1 MSFKYLNLLEERLL
15 TVDHMPAT
23 TRDDEV
29 ENVDRRS
36 DVLLDVENLKVYYD
50 TDAGQVKA
58 VDDVSFTLMR
68 GERMGLVGESG
79 SGKTTMAMALMRLHK
94 PPAMIAGGTV
104 RLDGVSILELDD
116 EEMRQTRLRDI
127 AFVPQ
132 GAMNSLNPVYRV
144 RDQIVDGIKYHTS
157 RDEMPNKEAISERV
171 AELLNSVGLDAGV
184 ADMYPHELSGGMKQ
198 RVALAIATSLRPKM
212 ILADEPTSALDVV
225 VQRQIMLTLEQL
237 QQEMRASVLLVGH
250 DMGLMAQFAD
260 VLGVMYAGHLV
271 EFAPIQDIFE
281 NPKHP
286 YTKKLISS
294 LPDIQVKG
302 RFAGIE
308 GLPPTLVVP
317 PPGCR
322 FNPRCPVYNED
333 EDFRGEF
340 TDLRDQLDTSL
351 CTKIDP
357 RLNEVGPRRWVACH
371 LYERLY

>member
-1 MSFKYLNLLEERLL
+1 M
-15 TVDHMPAT
+15 
-23 TRDDEV
+23 
-29 ENVDRRS
+29 
-36 DVLLDVENLKVYYD
+36 
-50 TDAGQVKA
+50 
-58 VDDVSFTLMR
+58 
-68 GERMGLVGESG
+68 
-79 SGKTTMAMALMRLHK
+79 
-94 PPAMIAGGTV
+94 
-104 RLDGVSILELDD
+104 RLDGVSILELND
-116 EEMRQTRLRDI
+116 EEMRQTRLRDL
-127 AFVPQ
+127 ALVPQ

-144 RDQIVDGIKYHTS
+144 RDQIVDGIRHHTP
-157 RDEMPNKEAISERV
+157 RHEMPNKGVVTERV
-171 AELLNSVGLDAGV
+171 IELLNSVGLDGSV

-237 QQEMRASVLLVGH
+237 QQEMQASVLLVGH

-271 EFAPIQDIFE
+271 EFAPIGEIFE

-302 RFAGIE
+302 KFTGIE

-322 FNPRCPVYNED
+322 FHPRCPIYNDD

-340 TDLRDQLDTSL
+340 TELRGNLDTSL
-351 CTKIDP
+351 CITVDP
-357 RLNEVGPRRWVACH
+357 HLDEIEPRRWVACH
-371 LYERLY
+371 LYGEGS

>member
-1 MSFKYLNLLEERLL
+1 MTTAE
-15 TVDHMPAT
+15 AT
-23 TRDDEV
+23 TAAVNVDIHS
-29 ENVDRRS
+29 ENVLEVD
-36 DVLLDVENLKVYYD
+36 NLKVYYD

-58 VDDVSFTLMR
+58 VDDVSFTLKR

-94 PPAMIAGGTV
+94 PPAIIAGGTV
-104 RLDGVSILELDD
+104 RLDGLSLLDLN
-116 EEMRQTRLRDI
+116 EEQMRQTRLRDI
-127 AFVPQ
+127 ALVPQ

-144 RDQIVDGIKYHTS
+144 RDQIIDGIKHHTS
-157 RDEMPNKEAISERV
+157 GDEMPNKTVLSERV
-171 AELLNSVGLDAGV
+171 VELLNSVGLDGNV

-237 QQEMRASVLLVGH
+237 QQEMQASVLLVGH

-271 EFAPIQDIFE
+271 EFAPIQEIFE
-281 NPKHP
+281 DPKHP

-294 LPDIQVKG
+294 LPDIEVKG
-302 RFAGIE
+302 QFTGID

-317 PPGCR
+317 PSGCR
-322 FNPRCPVYNED
+322 FHPRCPIYNDD

-340 TDLRDQLDTSL
+340 TDLRGQLDTGL
-351 CTKIDP
+351 CTTVDP
-357 RLNEVGPRRWVACH
+357 HLNEIEPRRWVACH
-371 LYERLY
+371 MYEGSV

>member
-1 MSFKYLNLLEERLL
+1 MTTAQASTTAAVN
-15 TVDHMPAT
+15 VDIHS
-23 TRDDEV
+23 
-29 ENVDRRS
+29 ENV
-36 DVLLDVENLKVYYD
+36 LEVENLKVYYD

-58 VDDVSFTLMR
+58 VDDVSFTLKR

-104 RLDGVSILELDD
+104 RLDGLSLLELD
-116 EEMRQTRLRDI
+116 EEQMRQTRLRDI
-127 AFVPQ
+127 ALVPQ

-144 RDQIVDGIKYHTS
+144 RDQIVDGIKHHTAGG
-157 RDEMPNKEAISERV
+157 EMPNKSVMSERIV
-171 AELLNSVGLDAGV
+171 ELLNSVGLDGNV

-237 QQEMRASVLLVGH
+237 QQEMQASVLLVGH

-271 EFAPIQDIFE
+271 EFAPIQEIFE
-281 NPKHP
+281 DPKHP

-294 LPDIQVKG
+294 LPDIEVKG
-302 RFAGIE
+302 QFTGIE
-308 GLPPTLVVP
+308 GLPPTLVIP

-322 FNPRCPVYNED
+322 FHPRCPIYNDD

-340 TDLRDQLDTSL
+340 TDLRGRLDTDL
-351 CTKIDP
+351 CTNVDP
-357 RLNEVGPRRWVACH
+357 HLNEIEPRRWVACH
-371 LYERLY
+371 MYEGSA

>member
-1 MSFKYLNLLEERLL
+1 MTSATALADAANTDASTDALLE
-15 TVDHMPAT
+15 
-23 TRDDEV
+23 
-29 ENVDRRS
+29 
-36 DVLLDVENLKVYYD
+36 VENLKVYYD

-58 VDDVSFTLMR
+58 VDDVTFTLKR

-94 PPAMIAGGTV
+94 PPAIIAGGTV
-104 RLDGVSILELDD
+104 RLDGVSLLDLN
-116 EEMRQTRLRDI
+116 EEGMRQARLRDI
-127 AFVPQ
+127 ALVPQ

-144 RDQIVDGIKYHTS
+144 RDQIVDGIKHHTP
-157 RDEMPNKEAISERV
+157 RDEMPNKAVVHERV
-171 AELLNSVGLDAGV
+171 VELLNSVGLDGSV
-184 ADMYPHELSGGMKQ
+184 SEMYPHELSGGMKQ

-237 QQEMRASVLLVGH
+237 QQEMQASVLLVGH

-271 EFAPIQDIFE
+271 EFAPIDEIFA

-302 RFAGIE
+302 RFTGIE

-322 FNPRCPVYNED
+322 FHPRCPIYNDD

-340 TDLRDQLDTSL
+340 LELRGRLDTSL
-351 CTKIDP
+351 CTTVDP
-357 RLNEVGPRRWVACH
+357 PLNEIEPRRWAACH
-371 LYERLY
+371 LYEGRN

>member
-1 MSFKYLNLLEERLL
+1 MTTAETAPAAVN
-15 TVDHMPAT
+15 VDNRA
-23 TRDDEV
+23 
-29 ENVDRRS
+29 ENV
-36 DVLLDVENLKVYYD
+36 LEVENLKVYYD

-58 VDDVSFTLMR
+58 VDDVSFTLKR

-94 PPAMIAGGTV
+94 PPAIIAGGNV
-104 RLDGVSILELDD
+104 RLDGVSLLDLND
-116 EEMRQTRLRDI
+116 EQMRQTRLRDI
-127 AFVPQ
+127 ALVPQ

-144 RDQIVDGIKYHTS
+144 RDQIIDGIKHHTP
-157 RDEMPNKEAISERV
+157 RDEMLNKGAVIERV
-171 AELLNSVGLDAGV
+171 VELLNSVGLDASV

-237 QQEMRASVLLVGH
+237 QQEMEASVLLVGH

-271 EFAPIQDIFE
+271 EFAPIEEIFR

-302 RFAGIE
+302 TFTGIE
-308 GLPPTLVVP
+308 GLPPTLVIP

-322 FNPRCPVYNED
+322 FHPRCPIYNND
-333 EDFRGEF
+333 EDFRDEF
-340 TDLRDQLDTSL
+340 VEIRGSLNTDL
-351 CTKIDP
+351 CTTVDP
-357 RLNEVGPRRWVACH
+357 HLNEIEPRRWVACH
-371 LYERLY
+371 MYGEDA

>member
-1 MSFKYLNLLEERLL
+1 MTIAEAVTTTIDASSDSGNVLE
-15 TVDHMPAT
+15 
-23 TRDDEV
+23 
-29 ENVDRRS
+29 
-36 DVLLDVENLKVYYD
+36 VENLKVYYD

-58 VDDVSFTLMR
+58 VDDVSFTLKK

-94 PPAMIAGGTV
+94 PPAIIAGGRV
-104 RLDGVSILELDD
+104 RLDGVSLLDLNED
-116 EEMRQTRLRDI
+116 EMRQTRLRDI
-127 AFVPQ
+127 ALVPQ

-144 RDQIVDGIKYHTS
+144 RDQIVDGIKHHTS
-157 RDEMPNKEAISERV
+157 GDEMPNKNMLSERV
-171 AELLNSVGLDAGV
+171 VELLNSVGLDANV
-184 ADMYPHELSGGMKQ
+184 AEMYPHELSGGMKQ

-237 QQEMRASVLLVGH
+237 QQEMQASVLLVGH

-271 EFAPIQDIFE
+271 EFAPIQEIFE
-281 NPKHP
+281 EPKHP

-294 LPDIQVKG
+294 LPDIEVKG
-302 RFAGIE
+302 QFTGID

-322 FNPRCPVYNED
+322 FHPRCPIYNDD
-333 EDFRGEF
+333 EGFRGEF
-340 TDLRDQLDTSL
+340 TDLRGGLNTDL
-351 CTKIDP
+351 CTTVDP
-357 RLNEVGPRRWVACH
+357 HLNEIEPRRWVACH
-371 LYERLY
+371 MYEGSA

>member
-1 MSFKYLNLLEERLL
+1 MTTAEKAPAGVNIDNYAENILE
-15 TVDHMPAT
+15 
-23 TRDDEV
+23 
-29 ENVDRRS
+29 
-36 DVLLDVENLKVYYD
+36 VENLKVYYD

-58 VDDVSFTLMR
+58 VDDVSFTLKR

-94 PPAMIAGGTV
+94 PPAIIAGGTV
-104 RLDGVSILELDD
+104 RLDGVSILELSD

-127 AFVPQ
+127 ALVPQ

-144 RDQIVDGIKYHTS
+144 RDQIVDGIKHHTS
-157 RDEMPNKEAISERV
+157 KGEMLNKGAVRERV
-171 AELLNSVGLDAGV
+171 VELLNSVGLDASV

-225 VQRQIMLTLEQL
+225 VQRQIMLTLDQL
-237 QQEMRASVLLVGH
+237 QQEMEASVLLVGH

-271 EFAPIQDIFE
+271 EFAPIAEIFQD
-281 NPKHP
+281 PKHP

-302 RFAGIE
+302 KFTGIE

-317 PPGCR
+317 PSGCR
-322 FNPRCPVYNED
+322 FHPRCPIYNND

-340 TDLRDQLDTSL
+340 TEVRGRLNTDL
-351 CTKIDP
+351 CTAVDP
-357 RLNEVGPRRWVACH
+357 PLNEIEPRRWVACH
-371 LYERLY
+371 MYEGGV

>member
-1 MSFKYLNLLEERLL
+1 MTSETTATTVESTDGMVDNLLE
-15 TVDHMPAT
+15 
-23 TRDDEV
+23 
-29 ENVDRRS
+29 
-36 DVLLDVENLKVYYD
+36 VENLKVYYD

-58 VDDVSFTLMR
+58 VDDVSFTLRR

-94 PPAMIAGGTV
+94 PPAIIAGGTV
-104 RLDGVSILELDD
+104 LLDGVSILDLSD
-116 EEMRQTRLRDI
+116 EEMRQTRLRDL
-127 AFVPQ
+127 ALVPQ

-144 RDQIVDGIKYHTS
+144 RDQIVDGIKHHTPK
-157 RDEMPNKEAISERV
+157 RDMPNKGVITERV
-171 AELLNSVGLDAGV
+171 IELLNSVGLDSSV

-237 QQEMRASVLLVGH
+237 QSEMQATVLLVGH

-271 EFAPIQDIFE
+271 EFAPIGEIFA

-302 RFAGIE
+302 KFTGIE
-308 GLPPTLVVP
+308 GLPPTLIVP

-322 FNPRCPVYNED
+322 FHPRCPIYNND
-333 EDFRGEF
+333 EDFRDEF
-340 TDLRDQLDTSL
+340 TDRRGSLDTGL
-351 CTKIDP
+351 CTTVDP
-357 RLNEVGPRRWVACH
+357 HLNEIQPRRWVACH
-371 LYERLY
+371 MYEGGV

>member
-1 MSFKYLNLLEERLL
+1 MTTAEKA
-15 TVDHMPAT
+15 PAGVNI
-23 TRDDEV
+23 DNYA
-29 ENVDRRS
+29 ENV
-36 DVLLDVENLKVYYD
+36 LEVENLKVYYD

-58 VDDVSFTLMR
+58 VDDVSFTLKR

-94 PPAMIAGGTV
+94 PPAIIAGGTV
-104 RLDGVSILELDD
+104 RLDGVSILELSD

-127 AFVPQ
+127 ALVPQ

-144 RDQIVDGIKYHTS
+144 RDQIVDGIKHHTS
-157 RDEMPNKEAISERV
+157 KGEMLNKGAVRERV
-171 AELLNSVGLDAGV
+171 VELLNSVGLDASV

-225 VQRQIMLTLEQL
+225 VQRQIMLTLDQL
-237 QQEMRASVLLVGH
+237 QQEMEASVLLVGH

-271 EFAPIQDIFE
+271 EFAPIAEIFQD
-281 NPKHP
+281 PKHP

-294 LPDIQVKG
+294 LPDIQVADST
-302 RFAGIE
+302 RDA
-308 GLPPTLVVP
+308 PY
-317 PPGCR
+317 
-322 FNPRCPVYNED
+322 YNND

-340 TDLRDQLDTSL
+340 TEVRGRLNTDL
-351 CTKIDP
+351 CTAVDP
-357 RLNEVGPRRWVACH
+357 PLNEIEPRRWVACH
-371 LYERLY
+371 MYEGGV

>member
-1 MSFKYLNLLEERLL
+1 MTNTATVTESPTNGHGADNVLE
-15 TVDHMPAT
+15 
-23 TRDDEV
+23 
-29 ENVDRRS
+29 
-36 DVLLDVENLKVYYD
+36 VENLKVYYD

-58 VDDVSFTLMR
+58 VDDVSFTLRR

-94 PPAMIAGGTV
+94 PPAIIAGGV
-104 RLDGVSILELDD
+104 VKLDGVNLLDLND
-116 EEMRQTRLRDI
+116 EQMRQTRLRDI
-127 AFVPQ
+127 ALVPQ

-144 RDQIVDGIKYHTS
+144 RDQIVDGIKHHTPKNQ
-157 RDEMPNKEAISERV
+157 MPNKSVINERV
-171 AELLNSVGLDAGV
+171 VELLNSVGLDGSV
-184 ADMYPHELSGGMKQ
+184 SDMYPHELSGGMKQ
-198 RVALAIATSLRPKM
+198 RVALAIATSLQPKM

-237 QQEMRASVLLVGH
+237 QQEMQASVLLVGH

-271 EFAPIQDIFE
+271 EFAPIREIFE

-302 RFAGIE
+302 TFTGID

-322 FNPRCPVYNED
+322 FHPRCPIYNDD

-340 TDLRDQLDTSL
+340 ADIRADLQSDL
-351 CTKIDP
+351 CTTVDP
-357 RLNEVGPRRWVACH
+357 PLNEVEPRRWVACH
-371 LYERLY
+371 LYEGGA

>member
-1 MSFKYLNLLEERLL
+1 MTSATALADAANTDASTDALLE
-15 TVDHMPAT
+15 
-23 TRDDEV
+23 
-29 ENVDRRS
+29 
-36 DVLLDVENLKVYYD
+36 VENLKVYYD

-58 VDDVSFTLMR
+58 VDDVTFTLKR

-94 PPAMIAGGTV
+94 PPAIIAGGTV
-104 RLDGVSILELDD
+104 RLDGVSLLDLN
-116 EEMRQTRLRDI
+116 EEGMRQARLRDI
-127 AFVPQ
+127 ALVPQ

-144 RDQIVDGIKYHTS
+144 RDQIVDGIKHHTP
-157 RDEMPNKEAISERV
+157 RDEMPNKSVVHERV
-171 AELLNSVGLDAGV
+171 VELLNSVGLDGSV
-184 ADMYPHELSGGMKQ
+184 SEMYPHELSGGMKQ

-237 QQEMRASVLLVGH
+237 QQEMQASVLLVGH

-271 EFAPIQDIFE
+271 EFAPIDEIFA

-302 RFAGIE
+302 RFTGIE

-322 FNPRCPVYNED
+322 FHPRCPIYNDD

-340 TDLRDQLDTSL
+340 MELRGSLDASL
-351 CTKIDP
+351 CTTVDP
-357 RLNEVGPRRWVACH
+357 PLNEIEPRRWAACH
-371 LYERLY
+371 LYEGGN

>member
-1 MSFKYLNLLEERLL
+1 MTAETTATTVESTDGMVDNLL
-15 TVDHMPAT
+15 V
-23 TRDDEV
+23 
-29 ENVDRRS
+29 
-36 DVLLDVENLKVYYD
+36 VENLKVYYD

-58 VDDVSFTLMR
+58 VDDVSFTLRR

-94 PPAMIAGGTV
+94 PPAIIAGGTV
-104 RLDGVSILELDD
+104 LLDGVSILDLND
-116 EEMRQTRLRDI
+116 EEMRQTRLRDL
-127 AFVPQ
+127 ALVPQ

-144 RDQIVDGIKYHTS
+144 RDQIVDGIKHHTPK
-157 RDEMPNKEAISERV
+157 RDMPNKWVITERV
-171 AELLNSVGLDAGV
+171 IELLNSVGLDASV

-237 QQEMRASVLLVGH
+237 QSEMQATVLLVGH

-271 EFAPIQDIFE
+271 EFAPISEIFA

-302 RFAGIE
+302 KFTGIE
-308 GLPPTLVVP
+308 GLPPTLIVP

-322 FNPRCPVYNED
+322 FHPRCPIYNND
-333 EDFRGEF
+333 EDFRDEF
-340 TDLRDQLDTSL
+340 TDRRGSLDTGL
-351 CTKIDP
+351 CTTVDP
-357 RLNEVGPRRWVACH
+357 HLNEIEPRRWVACH
-371 LYERLY
+371 MYEGGV

>member
-1 MSFKYLNLLEERLL
+1 M
-15 TVDHMPAT
+15 T
-23 TRDDEV
+23 TAEARVTDVGNRTENVLEV
-29 ENVDRRS
+29 ENLR
-36 DVLLDVENLKVYYD
+36 VYYD

-58 VDDVSFTLMR
+58 VDDVSFTLKR

-94 PPAMIAGGTV
+94 PPAIIAGGTV
-104 RLDGVSILELDD
+104 RLDGVSILDLN
-116 EEMRQTRLRDI
+116 EEQMRQTRLRDI
-127 AFVPQ
+127 ALVPQ

-144 RDQIVDGIKYHTS
+144 REQIIDGIKYHTP
-157 RDEMPNKEAISERV
+157 RNQMPNKAVLSERV
-171 AELLNSVGLDAGV
+171 VELLNSVGLDASV

-198 RVALAIATSLRPKM
+198 RVALSIATSLRPKM

-237 QQEMRASVLLVGH
+237 QQEIQASVLLVGH

-271 EFAPIQDIFE
+271 EFAPIEEIFE
-281 NPKHP
+281 DPKHP

-294 LPDIQVKG
+294 LPDIEVKG
-302 RFAGIE
+302 KFTGID
-308 GLPPTLVVP
+308 GLPPTLVLP

-322 FNPRCPVYNED
+322 FHPRCPVYNDD

-340 TDLRDQLDTSL
+340 TELRGSLNADLCVTD
-351 CTKIDP
+351 DP
-357 RLNEVGPRRWVACH
+357 HLNEIEPRRWVACH
-371 LYERLY
+371 LYQGSV

>member
-1 MSFKYLNLLEERLL
+1 MTTETTAATVGSTDAMPDNLLE
-15 TVDHMPAT
+15 
-23 TRDDEV
+23 
-29 ENVDRRS
+29 
-36 DVLLDVENLKVYYD
+36 VENLRVYYD

-58 VDDVSFTLMR
+58 VDDVSFTLRR

-94 PPAMIAGGTV
+94 PPAIIAGGTV
-104 RLDGVSILELDD
+104 LLDGVSILDLND
-116 EEMRQTRLRDI
+116 EEMRQTRLRDL
-127 AFVPQ
+127 ALVPQ

-144 RDQIVDGIKYHTS
+144 RDQIVDGIKHHTPK
-157 RDEMPNKEAISERV
+157 RDMPNKGVITERV
-171 AELLNSVGLDAGV
+171 IELLNSVGLDASV

-237 QQEMRASVLLVGH
+237 QSEMQATVLLVGH

-271 EFAPIQDIFE
+271 EFAPIEEIFAE
-281 NPKHP
+281 PKHP

-302 RFAGIE
+302 KFTGIE
-308 GLPPTLVVP
+308 GLPPTLVLP
-317 PPGCR
+317 PSGCR
-322 FNPRCPVYNED
+322 FHPRCPIYNND

-340 TDLRDQLDTSL
+340 TEIRGSLDTGL
-351 CTKIDP
+351 CTTVDP
-357 RLNEVGPRRWVACH
+357 HLNEIQPRRWVACH
-371 LYERLY
+371 MYEGGV

>member
-1 MSFKYLNLLEERLL
+1 MTTETTATTVESTDGMVDNLLE
-15 TVDHMPAT
+15 
-23 TRDDEV
+23 
-29 ENVDRRS
+29 
-36 DVLLDVENLKVYYD
+36 VENLKVYYD

-58 VDDVSFTLMR
+58 VDDVSFTLRR

-94 PPAMIAGGTV
+94 PPAIIAGGKV
-104 RLDGVSILELDD
+104 LLDGVSILDLSD
-116 EEMRQTRLRDI
+116 EEMRQTRLRDL
-127 AFVPQ
+127 ALVPQ

-144 RDQIVDGIKYHTS
+144 RDQIVDGIKHHTPK
-157 RDEMPNKEAISERV
+157 RDMPNKGVITERV
-171 AELLNSVGLDAGV
+171 IELLNSVGLDSSV

-237 QQEMRASVLLVGH
+237 QSEMQATVLLVGH

-271 EFAPIQDIFE
+271 EFAPIGEIFA

-302 RFAGIE
+302 KFTGIE

-317 PPGCR
+317 PSGCR
-322 FNPRCPVYNED
+322 FHPRCPIYNND

-340 TDLRDQLDTSL
+340 TEIRGSLDTGL
-351 CTKIDP
+351 CTTVDP
-357 RLNEVGPRRWVACH
+357 HLNEIQPRRWVACH
-371 LYERLY
+371 MYEGGV

>member
-1 MSFKYLNLLEERLL
+1 MTSATALADAANTDASTDALLE
-15 TVDHMPAT
+15 
-23 TRDDEV
+23 
-29 ENVDRRS
+29 
-36 DVLLDVENLKVYYD
+36 VENLKVYYD

-58 VDDVSFTLMR
+58 VDDVTFTLKR

-94 PPAMIAGGTV
+94 PPAIIAGGTV
-104 RLDGVSILELDD
+104 RLDGVSLLDLN
-116 EEMRQTRLRDI
+116 EEGMRQARLRDI
-127 AFVPQ
+127 ALVPQ

-144 RDQIVDGIKYHTS
+144 RDQIVDGIKHHTP
-157 RDEMPNKEAISERV
+157 RDEMPNKSVVHERV
-171 AELLNSVGLDAGV
+171 VELLNSVGLDGSV
-184 ADMYPHELSGGMKQ
+184 SEMYPHELSGGMKQ

-237 QQEMRASVLLVGH
+237 QQEMQASVLLVGH

-271 EFAPIQDIFE
+271 EFAPIDEIFA

-302 RFAGIE
+302 RFTGIE

-322 FNPRCPVYNED
+322 FHPRCPIYNDD

-340 TDLRDQLDTSL
+340 LELRGSLDTSL
-351 CTKIDP
+351 CTTVDP
-357 RLNEVGPRRWVACH
+357 PLNEIEPRRWAACH
-371 LYERLY
+371 LYEGGN

>member
-1 MSFKYLNLLEERLL
+1 MTTAE
-15 TVDHMPAT
+15 AT
-23 TRDDEV
+23 TAAVNVDIHS
-29 ENVDRRS
+29 ENV
-36 DVLLDVENLKVYYD
+36 LEVENLKVYYD

-58 VDDVSFTLMR
+58 VDDVSFTLKR

-94 PPAMIAGGTV
+94 PPAIIAGGTV
-104 RLDGVSILELDD
+104 RLDGLSLLELS
-116 EEMRQTRLRDI
+116 EEQMRQTRLRDI
-127 AFVPQ
+127 ALVPQ

-144 RDQIVDGIKYHTS
+144 RDQIVDGIKHHTS
-157 RDEMPNKEAISERV
+157 GDEMPNKAVLSERV
-171 AELLNSVGLDAGV
+171 VELLNSVGLDGNV
-184 ADMYPHELSGGMKQ
+184 AEMYPHELSGGMKQ

-237 QQEMRASVLLVGH
+237 QQEMQASVLLVGH

-271 EFAPIQDIFE
+271 EFAPIQEIFE
-281 NPKHP
+281 DPKHP

-294 LPDIQVKG
+294 LPDIEVKG
-302 RFAGIE
+302 QFAGID

-322 FNPRCPVYNED
+322 FHPRCPIYNDD

-340 TDLRDQLDTSL
+340 TDLRGGLDTDL
-351 CTKIDP
+351 CTTVDP
-357 RLNEVGPRRWVACH
+357 HLNEIEPRRWVACH
-371 LYERLY
+371 MYEGSA

>member
-1 MSFKYLNLLEERLL
+1 MIAAQSTDIRAAAA
-15 TVDHMPAT
+15 VDNVL
-23 TRDDEV
+23 EV
-29 ENVDRRS
+29 ENLR
-36 DVLLDVENLKVYYD
+36 VYYD

-58 VDDVSFTLMR
+58 VDDVSFTLRR

-94 PPAMIAGGTV
+94 PPAVIAGGIV
-104 RLDGVSILELDD
+104 RLNGVNLLELDD
-116 EEMRQTRLRDI
+116 EEMRRTRLSSI
-127 AFVPQ
+127 ALVPQ

-144 RDQIVDGIKYHTS
+144 RDQIVDGIKHHTPK
-157 RDEMPNKEAISERV
+157 DQMPNKDAQAERV
-171 AELLNSVGLDAGV
+171 VELLNSVGLDASV
-184 ADMYPHELSGGMKQ
+184 AEMYPHELSGGMKQ
-198 RVALAIATSLRPKM
+198 RVALAIATSLRPQM

-237 QQEMRASVLLVGH
+237 QQEMQASVLLVGH

-271 EFAPIQDIFE
+271 EFAPIAEIFE

-294 LPDIQVKG
+294 LPDIEVKG
-302 RFAGIE
+302 RFTGID

-322 FNPRCPVYNED
+322 FHPRCPVYNDD
-333 EDFRGEF
+333 EDFRDEF
-340 TDLRDQLDTSL
+340 ADLRGGLDANL
-351 CTKIDP
+351 CSTVDP
-357 RLNEVGPRRWVACH
+357 ALVEIEPRRWVACH
-371 LYERLY
+371 LYEGGE

>member
-1 MSFKYLNLLEERLL
+1 MTTATTANTVEASDGKVDNLLE
-15 TVDHMPAT
+15 
-23 TRDDEV
+23 
-29 ENVDRRS
+29 
-36 DVLLDVENLKVYYD
+36 VENLRVYYD

-58 VDDVSFTLMR
+58 VDDVSFTLRR

-94 PPAMIAGGTV
+94 PPAIIAGGTV
-104 RLDGVSILELDD
+104 RLDGVSLLDLND
-116 EEMRQTRLRDI
+116 EQMRQTRLRDI
-127 AFVPQ
+127 ALVPQ

-144 RDQIVDGIKYHTS
+144 RDQIADGIKHHTPKGERPS
-157 RDEMPNKEAISERV
+157 KGVVSERII
-171 AELLNSVGLDAGV
+171 ELLNSVGLDSSV
-184 ADMYPHELSGGMKQ
+184 TDMYPHELSGGMKQ

-237 QQEMRASVLLVGH
+237 QQEMQASVLLVGH

-271 EFAPIQDIFE
+271 EFAPIDEIFE
-281 NPKHP
+281 APKHP

-294 LPDIQVKG
+294 LPDVSVKG
-302 RFAGIE
+302 TFTGIE

-322 FNPRCPVYNED
+322 FHPRCPVYNDD

-340 TDLRDQLDTSL
+340 SELRGGLNADH
-351 CTKIDP
+351 CTTVDP
-357 RLNEVGPRRWVACH
+357 HLNEIEPRRWVACH
-371 LYERLY
+371 LYEGNV

>member
-1 MSFKYLNLLEERLL
+1 MTTAE
-15 TVDHMPAT
+15 AT
-23 TRDDEV
+23 TAAVNVDIHS
-29 ENVDRRS
+29 ENV
-36 DVLLDVENLKVYYD
+36 LEVENLKVYYD

-58 VDDVSFTLMR
+58 VDDVSFTLKR

-94 PPAMIAGGTV
+94 PPAIIAGGTV
-104 RLDGVSILELDD
+104 RLDGLSLLDLNE

-127 AFVPQ
+127 ALVPQ

-144 RDQIVDGIKYHTS
+144 RDQIIDGIKHHTS
-157 RDEMPNKEAISERV
+157 GDDMPNKTVLSERV
-171 AELLNSVGLDAGV
+171 VELLNSVGLDGNV

-237 QQEMRASVLLVGH
+237 QQEMQASVLLVGH

-271 EFAPIQDIFE
+271 EFAPIQEIFE
-281 NPKHP
+281 DPKHP

-294 LPDIQVKG
+294 LPDIEVKG
-302 RFAGIE
+302 QFTGID

-317 PPGCR
+317 PSGCR
-322 FNPRCPVYNED
+322 FHPRCPIYNDD

-340 TDLRDQLDTSL
+340 TDLRGQLDTGL
-351 CTKIDP
+351 CTTVDP
-357 RLNEVGPRRWVACH
+357 HLNEIEPRRWVACH
-371 LYERLY
+371 MYEGSA